1 METIKEKIH
10 HLNEL
15 VLTGKALDAFEM
27 YYHEDVI
34 MQENETTPTIG
45 KEANRARE
53 HQFFADIEE
62 FRGAKVLDVGLGES
76 VTFVKWHYDY
86 DHKDWGTRNYE
97 QVSVQHWHDGKIIKE
112 QFFYGN

>member
-45 KEANRARE
+45 KEANRTRE
-53 HQFFADIEE
+53 HQFFANIEE
-62 FRGAKVLDVGLGES
+62 FRGAKVLDVAIGEN

-97 QVSVQHWHDGKIIKE
+97 QVSVQHWHDSKIIKE